1 MRNFNLNLTVEQ
13 HSLLLDMFTTIA
25 DLDLYDVNDDP
36 ETFQT
41 FDSLWDAVI
50 AEDWNTGKDLHEK
63 LMPLWDAIGL
73 DNMPSLC
80 KYAQKLQGLES
91 GFARRPTSPAT
102 DNQKEKV
109 SEALINL
116 NLIK

>member
-13 HSLLLDMFTTIA
+13 HSLLLDMFTTMA

-50 AEDWNTGKDLHEK
+50 AAKSTEV
-63 LMPLWDAIGL
+63 
-73 DNMPSLC
+73 
-80 KYAQKLQGLES
+80 AQ
-91 GFARRPTSPAT
+91 
-102 DNQKEKV
+102 
-109 SEALINL
+109 
-116 NLIK
+116 